1 MNASCRMM
9 HPGIRASRMMMAAW
23 IVTACLVSCTR
34 TPDPPDDSEIV
45 VATVDGAGI
54 TLKDLKT
61 EIARIR
67 GVTPSA
73 PATSGTR
80 TEVSRALRQ
89 LVERAVVLRE
99 GERLGVSAGQAEVD
113 DEIRRYRTDF
123 PPGGLEKAL
132 LQGGVDAEQWREG
145 LRQSILYRKSAEA
158 IARPLATV
166 TEEEVEKVY
175 RETYGKSTRPERI
188 RVRQFLFDA
197 PETAAAAR
205 VELAEGASPDDV
217 VKRFSSAESA
227 PLTIDLG
234 FLGREELPEEV
245 AGELFALP
253 AGGVSRV
260 IRRDR
265 AFCLFL
271 VVGKAPRGPYSY
283 GEKAPEIRRELI
295 GQRREEAF
303 RKWLDA
309 EVGKAQVK
317 VQEEIVAGLT
327 GEGK

>member
-1 MNASCRMM
+1 MNASSRMM

-23 IVTACLVSCTR
+23 IATACLVSCAR
-34 TPDPPDDSEIV
+34 TPDPPDDSDIV

-99 GERLGVSAGQAEVD
+99 GERLGVSAGRAEVD
-113 DEIRRYRTDF
+113 EEIRRYRTDF

-132 LQGGVDAEQWREG
+132 LQGGVDAEKWREG
-145 LRQSILYRKSAEA
+145 LRQSIFYRKSAEA
-158 IARPLATV
+158 IARPLAGV
-166 TEEEVEKVY
+166 TEEEVEKAY
-175 RETYGKSTRPERI
+175 RETYGNAVRPERI
-188 RVRQFLFDA
+188 RVRQFLFDSQ
-197 PETAAAAR
+197 ESAARAR
-205 VELAEGASPDDV
+205 VELVEGASPDDV
-217 VKRFSSAESA
+217 VNRYSTAESA
-227 PLTIDLG
+227 PLDIDLG
-234 FLGREELPEEV
+234 FLAREELPEEV
-245 AGELFALP
+245 AGELFGLP
-253 AGGVSRV
+253 PGGVSGV
-260 IRRDR
+260 IRRER

-271 VVGKAPRGPYSY
+271 VVEKTPPGPYTYS
-283 GEKAPEIRRELI
+283 EKAPELRRELL
-295 GQRREEAF
+295 GRRREEAF
-303 RKWLDA
+303 RIWLAA
-309 EVGKAQVK
+309 EVGKAHIQ